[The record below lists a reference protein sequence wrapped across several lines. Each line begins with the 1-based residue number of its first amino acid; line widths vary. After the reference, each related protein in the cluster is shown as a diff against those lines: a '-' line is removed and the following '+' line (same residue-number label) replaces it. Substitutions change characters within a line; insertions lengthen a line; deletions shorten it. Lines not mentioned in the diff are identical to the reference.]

1 MRLAKTLPG
10 HPQGQPAKTRA
21 PAGGMLLTQ
30 QQVPASLASALML
43 GLAGPEFFD
52 VLPIDISHVL
62 KTTVSLALRKAL
74 NKGWLDPGS
83 CHHAAVC
90 QEESKRTEAP
100 LAMIARTAIFL
111 DP

>member
-10 HPQGQPAKTRA
+10 HPQGQPAETRA

-30 QQVPASLASALML
+30 QQIPVSLASAPML

-52 VLPIDISHVL
+52 VLPIAISHVS
-62 KTTVSLALRKAL
+62 KTTVSLALHEAL

-90 QEESKRTEAP
+90 QEESKQT
-100 LAMIARTAIFL
+100 
-111 DP
+111 